1 MRSSPSMSHHLGPN
15 VGKGRRP
22 ILKRGSAPLTAVR
35 PATPAPAAEAR
46 VPRRVQPPRW
56 LDLRLVLGVLLV
68 LGSVLL
74 GARVVT
80 SAGATAP
87 VWAASSDLAA
97 GTVLQPGDVVAVEV
111 RLQKAS
117 DAYLTTSVPLD
128 GRVLSHAVHR
138 GELLPRSALDKP
150 QRYVQVALPVQA
162 GYVPPGLTR
171 GQLVDV
177 YSLASSSG
185 GAVDPTAGAVA
196 LVVAGAP
203 VQQLSGRASGVLS
216 APTAT
221 VQVVVSVPADAA
233 ARVLGAIGGRS
244 LAVVVHPS
252 VDGTSASSGG
262 AATSGG
268 VTSGAVPS
276 GTAPTPASPSAGPT
290 G

>member
-1 MRSSPSMSHHLGPN
+1 M
-15 VGKGRRP
+15 
-22 ILKRGSAPLTAVR
+22 
-35 PATPAPAAEAR
+35 
-46 VPRRVQPPRW
+46 
-56 LDLRLVLGVLLV
+56 LLV

-80 SAGATAP
+80 TAGATAP

-97 GTVLQPGDVVAVEV
+97 GTVLQPGDLTAVEV
-111 RLQKAS
+111 RLQNAS
-117 DAYLTTSVPLD
+117 DAYLATSVPLD

-162 GYVPPGLTR
+162 GFVPPGLTR

-177 YSLASSSG
+177 YSLASSSTG
-185 GAVDPTAGAVA
+185 VTDPRAGAVS

-203 VQQLSGRASGVLS
+203 VQELSGRASGVLS
-216 APTAT
+216 APTTT
-221 VQVVVSVPADAA
+221 VQVVVSVPADTA

-252 VDGTSASSGG
+252 VEGTPGSSGG
-262 AATSGG
+262 AVAG
-268 VTSGAVPS
+268 GAVATGAAPS
-276 GTAPTPASPSAGPT
+276 SAPSSAPSAASGSAGPT